1 MTAMH
6 DPWPGNA
13 LSDTVLTYMAI
24 AKEGAGGTEH
34 AEIVQGLYHWN
45 SCLIGSIVDGG
56 RDEGERVVDVNDV
69 RPFQLHQGE
78 KLAVH
83 MRVPDG
89 IAKQDE
95 WVLALNL
102 VVAGVKKNDLM
113 AMRAQQIGFLGKD
126 LILATGGLIR
136 VVNRENLH
144 GD

>member
-1 MTAMH
+1 MH
-6 DPWPGNA
+6 HTWPGDVLGYA
-13 LSDTVLTYMAI
+13 LLADMSI
-24 AKEGAGGTEH
+24 AEESARGTEH

-45 SCLIGSIVDGG
+45 CCLIGRIVDGG
-56 RDEGERVVDVNDV
+56 RDDRESVVDVNDV
-69 RPFQLHQGE
+69 RPFLLHQGQE
-78 KLAVH
+78 LAMH

-89 IAKQDE
+89 IAKQDQR
-95 WVLALNL
+95 VLSLHL
-102 VVAGVKKNDLM
+102 VVAGVKRNDLM